1 VNHRAIEFSHDQPI
15 YHRFRTE
22 ITSHHVAEGTDAAIR
37 ALTDIGPATTHGRPK
52 PHGRRMS
59 AAAKAKIAAR
69 MKKYWADKRKVKG
82 K

>member
-1 VNHRAIEFSHDQPI
+1 MTNLSTIVSELKSHRTTLQK
-15 YHRFRTE
+15 E
-22 ITSHHVAEGTDAAIR
+22 IHKTDAAIR
-37 ALTDIGPATTHGRPK
+37 ALTAIVPAATNGRPK